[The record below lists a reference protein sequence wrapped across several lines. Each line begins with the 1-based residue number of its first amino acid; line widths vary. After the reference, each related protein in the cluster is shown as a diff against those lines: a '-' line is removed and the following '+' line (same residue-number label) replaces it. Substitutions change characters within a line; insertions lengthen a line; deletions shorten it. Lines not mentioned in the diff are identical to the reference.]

1 MSTRTIRFSV
11 CLCAALLLSGVSFYG
26 EAGETAQTPTIE
38 ITREA
43 KITANIENK
52 PLHEALRMM
61 ASKNLFEIKGAVPA
75 GEPVTVRLSN
85 VTLDEAL
92 KKLMRG
98 YNYVLVSQGTSKKPS
113 LMVMGKIQAD
123 RPAARATPTPPAQP
137 ARANQVL
144 IPGTYYVPP
153 TLLPPAPSPS
163 AKAPPSRK
171 TQERQPPTPGSDP
184 KEAAGQQQDGPQ
196 APKPPETSGTGN
208 QQQDRQQQEQ
218 SGEGQQQQSTDQSQ
232 TQPIQSSGVS
242 ARDLLGRSHSS
253 L

>member
-1 MSTRTIRFSV
+1 MSTRTIRSLL
-11 CLCAALLLSGVSFYG
+11 CLCAALLLSAVSFYG
-26 EAGETAQTPTIE
+26 EAGETAKNPTIA
-38 ITREA
+38 ITKEA

-85 VTLDEAL
+85 ATLDEAL

-98 YNYVLVSQGTSKKPS
+98 YNYVLVSQGTSRKPS

-123 RPAARATPTPPAQP
+123 RSAPRATPAQP
-137 ARANQVL
+137 ARPARADQVL

-153 TLLPPAPSPS
+153 SLLPPTPSPS
-163 AKAPPSRK
+163 RAAPAGRK
-171 TQERQPPTPGSDP
+171 TQERRPPTQGNDP
-184 KEAAGQQQDGPQ
+184 KEAAGQQQGEPQ
-196 APKPPETSGTGN
+196 APKPPESPGTEN
-208 QQQDRQQQEQ
+208 QPQQDQQQQQ
-218 SGEGQQQQSTDQSQ
+218 SGEQQQQQSTNQLQ
-232 TQPIQSSGVS
+232 TQPVQSSGIS